1 MKPRI
6 IAIAGPTASG
16 KTDASIRIAQHL
28 NSEIISFDSRQF
40 YRELNIGVARPT
52 AIQLS
57 AATHHFIANR
67 SIIETYSAATFAAE
81 ARIKITELLEI
92 NEYVVLCGGT
102 GLYLKALL
110 EGFSLLP
117 ETHAE
122 IREQVEVIW
131 KSKGIPG
138 LLEIIKSQ
146 DPEALTQIETQNP
159 ARLKRVA
166 ELLLSAK
173 NQSLKEIYAPKMSS
187 IEFSYQIFNLMP
199 EKEVLYEKIENRVD
213 AMMEEGL
220 LEEVKSVYAYR
231 ELSVLKTVGY
241 AELFD
246 YLDGKTTMDEAVR
259 KIKQHTRNYAKR
271 QITWFKNKTDGISL
285 QPDNATAE
293 ILDLLKNYKS
303 EY

>member
-6 IAIAGPTASG
+6 IAISGPTASG
-16 KTDASIRIAQHL
+16 KTDASIRVAQHL

-57 AATHHFIANR
+57 TAPHHFIANK
-67 SIIETYSAATFAAE
+67 SILETYSAATFAAE
-81 ARIKITELLEI
+81 ARIKISELLETK
-92 NEYVVLCGGT
+92 EYVILCGGT

-117 ETHAE
+117 ETHAD
-122 IREQVEVIW
+122 IREEVENIW
-131 KSKGIPG
+131 NSKGISG

-146 DPEALTQIETQNP
+146 DPAALAQIETQNP

-199 EKEVLYEKIENRVD
+199 EKEVLYAKIENRVD

-220 LEEVKSVYAYR
+220 LEEVKSVYTNR
-231 ELSVLKTVGY
+231 DLPVLKTVGY

-246 YLDGKTTMDEAVR
+246 YLDGKTKIDEAVR
-259 KIKQHTRNYAKR
+259 MIKQHTRNYAKR
-271 QITWFKNKTDGISL
+271 QFTWFKNKTDGISL
-285 QPDNATAE
+285 QPDNAPAE
-293 ILDLLKNYKS
+293 ILDFLKNYKS